1 MDLSVTP
8 LVFTELRGGNNMQ
21 ISINNN
27 SEIISYVLVGGIRN
41 GIEIEKESLP
51 SYFIELFKPKKFK
64 YENGEVINNP
74 NYVENESGEGEPVQD
89 TNQPI
94 YTGSDA
100 ELRKTY
106 GNLQMSSV
114 QTAKVVNELSR
125 QVAELTKENVALQ
138 QKISETEVK

>member
-1 MDLSVTP
+1 
-8 LVFTELRGGNNMQ
+8 MQ

-27 SEIISYVLVGGIRN
+27 SEVTSYVLVGGIRN

-74 NYVENESGEGEPVQD
+74 NYIENESGEGEPVQD
-89 TNQPI
+89 PNQPI
-94 YTGSDA
+94 YTGSDE

-114 QTAKVVNELSR
+114 QTAKVVHELSK
-125 QVAELTKENVALQ
+125 QVTELTKENVALQ
-138 QKISETEVK
+138 QKINETEVK

>member
-1 MDLSVTP
+1 MIIILNS
-8 LVFTELRGGNNMQ
+8 NN
-21 ISINNN
+21 
-27 SEIISYVLVGGIRN
+27 EIIGYASTGGIEG
-41 GIEIEKESLP
+41 GIEVSNSILP
-51 SYFIELFKPKKFK
+51 DTFVAEFKPKKFK
-64 YENGEVINNP
+64 YENGKVINNP
-74 NYVENESGEGEPVQD
+74 NYIENESGEGKPVQD

-138 QKISETEVK
+138 QKINETEVK

>member
-1 MDLSVTP
+1 
-8 LVFTELRGGNNMQ
+8 MQ

-27 SEIISYVLVGGIRN
+27 SEVISYVLVGGISD
-41 GIEIEKESLP
+41 GIQIEKESLP
-51 SYFIELFKPKKFK
+51 SSFIELFKPKKFK
-64 YENGEVINNP
+64 YENGKVINNP
-74 NYVENESGEGEPVQD
+74 NYIENESGEGKPVQD

-94 YTGSDA
+94 YIGSDA

-138 QKISETEVK
+138 QKINETEVK

>member
-1 MDLSVTP
+1 MALSVTP
-8 LVFTELRGGNNMQ
+8 LVFTELRDGNNMQ

-27 SEIISYVLVGGIRN
+27 SEVTSYVLVGGIRN

-74 NYVENESGEGEPVQD
+74 NYIENESGEGEPVQD
-89 TNQPI
+89 PNQPI
-94 YTGSDA
+94 YTGSDE

-114 QTAKVVNELSR
+114 QTAKVVHELSK
-125 QVAELTKENVALQ
+125 QVTELTKENVALQ
-138 QKISETEVK
+138 QKINETEVK

>member
-1 MDLSVTP
+1 
-8 LVFTELRGGNNMQ
+8 MQ

-27 SEIISYVLVGGIRN
+27 SEVISYVLVGGISN
-41 GIEIEKESLP
+41 GVEIEKESLP

-74 NYVENESGEGEPVQD
+74 NYVENESGEGKLVQD

-138 QKISETEVK
+138 QKINETEVK

>member
-1 MDLSVTP
+1 MIILVDKNNFVTS
-8 LVFTELRGGNNMQ
+8 FA
-21 ISINNN
+21 S
-27 SEIISYVLVGGIRN
+27 VGGIEN
-41 GIEIEKESLP
+41 GIEISDSILP
-51 SYFIELFKPKKFK
+51 DTFVAEFKPKKFK
-64 YENGEVINNP
+64 YENGKVINNP
-74 NYVENESGEGEPVQD
+74 NYVENESGEGEPNQG

-138 QKISETEVK
+138 QKINETEVK

>member
-1 MDLSVTP
+1 MP

-21 ISINNN
+21 ISINDN
-27 SEIISYVLVGGIRN
+27 SEVISYVLVGGISD
-41 GIEIEKESLP
+41 GIQIEKESLP

-74 NYVENESGEGEPVQD
+74 NYIENESGEGEPVQD
-89 TNQPI
+89 PNQPI
-94 YTGSDA
+94 YTGSDE

-114 QTAKVVNELSR
+114 QTVKVVYELSR
-125 QVAELTKENVALQ
+125 QVTELTKENVALQ
-138 QKISETEVK
+138 QKINETEVK